1 MWIQNKDLDTWRDSK
16 TNASYSAPVTRIIH
30 PGPKKVPIPYVL
42 PSKLAPRSSF
52 APETIRH
59 SYTTTNHTALSSD
72 PLVAAIFGIEAD
84 YAERSDAYWR
94 AGYGFSTQ
102 LTNWALA
109 MAPHHPI
116 ATRFQDA
123 VRNDVEEG
131 EKDGTLMVAY
141 AVDLTGPVMITRV
154 VSKWLAE
161 ATGLRWA
168 GVTGLDT
175 NRRKSVAKIVED
187 VLILPEV
194 GFQ

>member
-1 MWIQNKDLDTWRDSK
+1 MWIQEKDLDTWKDSK
-16 TNASYSAPVTRIIH
+16 TNASYRAPVTRIIH
-30 PGPKKVPIPYVL
+30 PDPPKAPMPYVL
-42 PSKLAPRSSF
+42 PSKLLPGSSF
-52 APETIRH
+52 ASDAVH
-59 SYTTTNHTALSSD
+59 YSYPYMNHTALSSD
-72 PLVAAIFGIEAD
+72 HLVAAIFGIEAD
-84 YAERSDAYWR
+84 YPENSDAYWR

-116 ATRFQDA
+116 ATKFKNA
-123 VRNDVEEG
+123 VRDDVEEE
-131 EKDGTLMVAY
+131 EKDGTLMSAY

-154 VSKWLAE
+154 VSKWLAD

-168 GVTGLDT
+168 AVTGL
-175 NRRKSVAKIVED
+175 NANKGKSVAKIAED